1 MAMVLNEIFSNSGR
15 TNRIDHIIIYN
26 NGTDD
31 DNNNETGEGLVD
43 MGYEREME
51 GEDDITVGLL
61 YILSSSGEDLMRR
74 IHYREITTFISPHL
88 DVPML
93 SMEQNAHT
101 LNRRS
106 HLTDSES
113 NKPDWENE
121 TILDHYS
128 DEGYHDKQISHGW
141 WFPAT
146 LTRFCYSCGSDM
158 QYGLIWDDD
167 DVPDIP
173 QFNDGIEMSP
183 PHQPYGGGYHQ
194 DYYFSD
200 WFVYIRQFLI
210 AILVLL
216 LVGPMLAFTLRW
228 YIVGGSFRIV
238 TDENGARRVR
248 IVSPN
253 LEALVNGTRGTV
265 ERNGTKLDRAQVFS
279 LPEIE
284 YVEGVD
290 EDEENS
296 ADTSVNEE
304 RDGSDP
310 SAMHDEGSRL
320 NSSEAAAPQATPS
333 IGSPTRSGR
342 FVSSSCCSICID
354 EFTIGERIRMLPR
367 CSHAFHT
374 ECILPWLTERQGCCP
389 VCKVPVL
396 PDELQRNRSVSRRVG
411 SRSQL

>member
-216 LVGPMLAFTLRW
+216 LVGPILAFTLRW

-354 EFTIGERIRMLPR
+354 EFTIGERISMLPR
-367 CSHAFHT
+367 CSHGKLI
-374 ECILPWLTERQGCCP
+374 EC
-389 VCKVPVL
+389 
-396 PDELQRNRSVSRRVG
+396 S
-411 SRSQL
+411 